1 MLYVLTIGFLTINA
15 ADQLGKEG
23 DLCCNNLFPSINN
36 NPTEVATMH
45 CKGVPY
51 KTNCYICARY
61 WSAYLEI
68 PNINPIELCDFLP
81 YSNDPPLPDVPVPS
95 NFNVYVTDEN
105 NPEIV
110 WTPYYVHKYR
120 IERKIGNGYWTIA
133 ATITNLLIEFYID
146 YGVTIPD
153 PKGRTIYY
161 RMRGKV
167 YDTYSDYTDEKIPV
181 ANVERLLPKKLV
193 DDNTNTEPLPQ
204 KFELLANYPNPFNSN
219 TAIRFQLPYETY
231 VTLKIFN
238 VRGEDIRTLTRGRMK
253 PGMQQ
258 VEWDGTDQADRRVAS
273 GIYIY
278 QIIAGEFRQA
288 QKMTLAY

>member
-1 MLYVLTIGFLTINA
+1 M
-15 ADQLGKEG
+15 
-23 DLCCNNLFPSINN
+23 
-36 NPTEVATMH
+36 
-45 CKGVPY
+45 
-51 KTNCYICARY
+51 
-61 WSAYLEI
+61 
-68 PNINPIELCDFLP
+68 P
-81 YSNDPPLPDVPVPS
+81 YSNDPPLPDVPIPS

-105 NPEIV
+105 NPEII
-110 WTPYYVHKYR
+110 WTHFYVHKYR
-120 IERKIGNGYWTIA
+120 IERKIGNGSWANIA
-133 ATITNLLIEFYID
+133 IITTNVTESYVD

-153 PKGRTIYY
+153 PKGRPIYY

-167 YDTYSDYTDEKIPV
+167 YDTYSDYTAEKTPV

-193 DDNTNTEPLPQ
+193 DDNTNTEPLLHN
-204 KFELLANYPNPFNSN
+204 FELLANYPNPFNST

-238 VRGEDIRTLTRGRMK
+238 VRGEVIRTLASGRIK
-253 PGMQQ
+253 PELQKLA
-258 VEWDGTDQADRRVAS
+258 WDGTDQAGRKVAS